1 MCCKKKSYF
10 LVKEKGQGQMLMS
23 VEGQCHYQRS
33 KMFQLKIV
41 VIKVRETI
49 LPVLMLFVV
58 LTCIFP
64 DING

>member
-1 MCCKKKSYF
+1 MCCIKKKSYF

-23 VEGQCHYQRS
+23 VEDQCHDQRS

-58 LTCIFP
+58 
-64 DING
+64 